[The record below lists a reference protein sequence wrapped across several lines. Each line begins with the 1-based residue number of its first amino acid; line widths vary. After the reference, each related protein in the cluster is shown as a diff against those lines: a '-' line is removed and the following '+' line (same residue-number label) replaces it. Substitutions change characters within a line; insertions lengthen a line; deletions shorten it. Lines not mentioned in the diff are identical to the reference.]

1 MAKSSGLK
9 YSRSFVFAATGFL
22 FILFLIL
29 WYKQYTCFNY
39 GEGGL
44 YMDRLKL
51 AVFGAMGALALICI
65 FGAFNSLG
73 ALSKGRSGA
82 AGTLFFFAAIWTLGA
97 VITGEREDISYMN
110 VAFSFVAVYSA
121 MGCVI
126 LTTDDK
132 KADKDI
138 PDILFIA
145 ALIIGIAMA
154 FFFLMLSIKD
164 KTLLSY
170 VFGGKYSLTRIAGFS
185 CCFGLFV
192 LGLLIFGG
200 KKLSAPVSE
209 GLRGAV
215 CSGYFVPSSVLIL
228 ICLLKGQFSYYLEGS
243 GLVLK
248 LICTAAVAAAL
259 FKGRRFLLKEVRF
272 PAFIWP
278 VYYGIITA
286 LTFCEHCIV
295 NFWGGEVGDLR
306 HTGIYYRPLYVV
318 SRFLP
323 FGGKNMDVYGHY
335 ALFYKPFMMIFG
347 HSITTVG
354 VITGIT
360 AAVSMVFILL
370 IMHKLIKS
378 DLLKLLGGILLVS
391 ALAIPWL
398 YLQNFPCRFLFPA
411 MLMYIIIIKDKGDDK
426 NSGKKDRHR
435 IAGFFLCMAAILWN
449 PETGAVCAAVFS
461 VYTVLKN
468 GEGKSL
474 KQLIIAMLKE
484 LPFMALEAALAYGIV
499 ALYNLLANSFG
510 PGAEGVFSRSS
521 EVFIVDHVTT
531 GSNGVLRWGNDP
543 WLYIMILLMI
553 LTAAVLYKTGILKK
567 YGKLSCKGSERVYI
581 SGLLISLGYFVYWMT
596 RPEEYAIIAA
606 PLALIILMLYEKVFS
621 REGNL
626 FMSAGIIVTMGLT
639 AFALSTPQAVSSIST
654 KLTDNSVMSAAAI
667 EADIKNFETEVPK
680 DCYGYTY
687 GLPMLYMQLGWDIN
701 FDRYVSIDDQEHLIS
716 DDPSLE
722 LEGME
727 IVKNINVGRQVYYL
741 YERVR

>member
-51 AVFGAMGALALICI
+51 AVFGTMGAIALICI

-73 ALSKGRSGA
+73 ALRDGRSGA

-97 VITGEREDISYMN
+97 VITGEREDISYLN

-121 MGCVI
+121 IGCVI

-132 KADKDI
+132 KGDKSI

-145 ALIIGIAMA
+145 ALITGIAMTL
-154 FFFLMLSIKD
+154 FFLMLSIKD

-185 CCFGLFV
+185 CCFGLSV

-200 KKLSAPVSE
+200 KKLPAQVSE

-215 CSGYFVPSSVLIL
+215 CSGYFVPSSVLII
-228 ICLLKGQFSYYLEGS
+228 ICLLKGQFSYYFEGS
-243 GLVLK
+243 SLVLK
-248 LICTAAVAAAL
+248 LICTAAVFAAL
-259 FKGRRFLLKEVRF
+259 FKGRKYLLKEVKF
-272 PAFIWP
+272 PAFVWP
-278 VYYGIITA
+278 VYYGLITA
-286 LTFCEHCIV
+286 LTFCEHCVV

-318 SRFLP
+318 SKFLP
-323 FGGKNMDVYGHY
+323 FGGKNMDIYGHY

-347 HSITTVG
+347 YNTTTAG
-354 VITGIT
+354 VITGVT
-360 AAVSMVFILL
+360 AAVSMIFILL

-378 DLLKLLGGILLVS
+378 DILKFLGGILLVS
-391 ALAIPWL
+391 ALALPWL

-411 MLMYIIIIKDKGDDK
+411 MIMYLITIKDMSKAE
-426 NSGKKDRHR
+426 SGKKDLSR
-435 IAGFFLCMAAILWN
+435 IAGYLLCMLAILWN

-461 VYTVLKN
+461 VYAVLKN
-468 GEGKSL
+468 GEGKGL

-484 LPFMALEAALAYGIV
+484 LPVMALEAGIAYGIV
-499 ALYNLLANSFG
+499 AVYNLLAESFG
-510 PGAEGVFSRSS
+510 PGAEGVFSKSS

-543 WLYIMILLMI
+543 WLYIMILFMI
-553 LTAAVLYKTGILKK
+553 LTAAVLYKTGILNKG
-567 YGKLSCKGSERVYI
+567 GKLSCKGSERIYI

-626 FMSAGIIVTMGLT
+626 WMSAGIIVTMGLT
-639 AFALSTPQAVSSIST
+639 AYTLSIPQAADSIST
-654 KLTDNSVMSAAAI
+654 KLIDNSVMSAAAI
-667 EADIKNFETEVPK
+667 EEDIKNFEAEVPR

-687 GLPMLYMQLGWDIN
+687 GLPMLYMQFGWDIN

-727 IVKNINVGRQVYYL
+727 LSKNINVGRQTYYL